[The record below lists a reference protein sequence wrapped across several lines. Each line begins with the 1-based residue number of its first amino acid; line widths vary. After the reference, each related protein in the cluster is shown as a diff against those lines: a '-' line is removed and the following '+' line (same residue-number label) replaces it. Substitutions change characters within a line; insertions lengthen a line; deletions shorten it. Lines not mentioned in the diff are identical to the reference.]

1 MVKLVDT
8 LSWGGSGESCA
19 SSSLADGTKVFL
31 YECKTDTQLSC
42 EIGMNLVQYLPV
54 LLFILIGLLVGVA
67 PQVIGHLLGP
77 NKPDEEKNS
86 PYECG
91 FEAFEDA
98 RMQFD
103 VRYYL
108 VAILFI
114 LFDLEIAF
122 LFPWAIALK
131 EVGLVGFISM
141 MIFLGILVVGFAY
154 EWKKGALD
162 WE

>member
-1 MVKLVDT
+1 M
-8 LSWGGSGESCA
+8 
-19 SSSLADGTKVFL
+19 LAEYFP
-31 YECKTDTQLSC
+31 
-42 EIGMNLVQYLPV
+42 I
-54 LLFILIGLLVGVA
+54 LLFIIVAIAIGVA
-67 PQVIGHLLGP
+67 PMVLGKLLGP
-77 NKPDEEKNS
+77 TRPDPEKLS

-98 RMQFD
+98 RMKFD

-122 LFPWAIALK
+122 LFPWATVIN
-131 EVGLVGFISM
+131 EIGFAGFLSM
-141 MIFLGILVVGFAY
+141 MIFLGILTVGFAY
-154 EWKKGALD
+154 EWMKGALE

>member
-1 MVKLVDT
+1 M
-8 LSWGGSGESCA
+8 
-19 SSSLADGTKVFL
+19 LAEYFP
-31 YECKTDTQLSC
+31 
-42 EIGMNLVQYLPV
+42 I
-54 LLFILIGLLVGVA
+54 LLFIIVALVIGVA
-67 PQVIGHLLGP
+67 PLALGKLLGP
-77 NKPDEEKNS
+77 NRPDPEKLS

-98 RMQFD
+98 RMKFD

-122 LFPWAIALK
+122 LFPWAVVVNEI
-131 EVGLVGFISM
+131 GLYGFISM
-141 MIFLGILVVGFAY
+141 MIFLAILVVGFVY
-154 EWKKGALD
+154 EWMKGALE

>member
-1 MVKLVDT
+1 M
-8 LSWGGSGESCA
+8 
-19 SSSLADGTKVFL
+19 LAEYFP
-31 YECKTDTQLSC
+31 
-42 EIGMNLVQYLPV
+42 I
-54 LLFILIGLLVGVA
+54 LLFILVGLAVGVA
-67 PQVIGHLLGP
+67 PLALGKLLGP
-77 NKPDEEKNS
+77 NRPDPEKLS

-98 RMQFD
+98 RMKFD

-122 LFPWAIALK
+122 LFPWAAVINDI
-131 EVGLVGFISM
+131 GFGGFISM
-141 MIFLGILVVGFAY
+141 MVFLVILTVGFVY
-154 EWKKGALD
+154 EWMKGALE

>member
-1 MVKLVDT
+1 MVARNDF
-8 LSWGGSGESCA
+8 
-19 SSSLADGTKVFL
+19 D
-31 YECKTDTQLSC
+31 QN
-42 EIGMNLVQYLPV
+42 IQMNLDQYLPV
-54 LLFILIGLLVGVA
+54 LLFILVGVA
-67 PQVIGHLLGP
+67 VGIVPQILGYILGP
-77 NKPDEEKNS
+77 NRPDSAKNS

-98 RMQFD
+98 RMKFD

-122 LFPWAIALK
+122 LFPWAVSIKDIGML
-131 EVGLVGFISM
+131 GFFAM
-141 MIFLGILVVGFAY
+141 MEFVGILVIGFVY
-154 EWKKGALD
+154 MWKKGALD

>member
-1 MVKLVDT
+1 L
-8 LSWGGSGESCA
+8 LE
-19 SSSLADGTKVFL
+19 L
-31 YECKTDTQLSC
+31 
-42 EIGMNLVQYLPV
+42 YLP
-54 LLFILIGLLVGVA
+54 ILMFLGVGVA
-67 PQVIGHLLGP
+67 VGVVSLGASYGIGRLLRVY
-77 NKPDEEKNS
+77 KADAAKNS

-98 RMQFD
+98 RMKFD

-122 LFPWAIALK
+122 FFPWAVELDEI
-131 EVGLVGFISM
+131 GLYGFFAM
-141 MIFLGILVVGFAY
+141 MIFLAVLVVGFIY
-154 EWKKGALD
+154 EWKKGALE

>member
-1 MVKLVDT
+1 M
-8 LSWGGSGESCA
+8 
-19 SSSLADGTKVFL
+19 LAEYFP
-31 YECKTDTQLSC
+31 
-42 EIGMNLVQYLPV
+42 I
-54 LLFILIGLLVGVA
+54 LLFIIVALVIGVA
-67 PQVIGHLLGP
+67 PLALGKLLGP
-77 NKPDEEKNS
+77 NRPDPEKLS

-98 RMQFD
+98 RMKFD

-122 LFPWAIALK
+122 LFPWAAVVNEIGMPGFLAMMLF
-131 EVGLVGFISM
+131 LAILTVGF
-141 MIFLGILVVGFAY
+141 VY
-154 EWKKGALD
+154 EWMKGALE

>member
-1 MVKLVDT
+1 M
-8 LSWGGSGESCA
+8 
-19 SSSLADGTKVFL
+19 SL
-31 YECKTDTQLSC
+31 E
-42 EIGMNLVQYLPV
+42 QYLPV
-54 LLFILIGLLVGVA
+54 LLFILVGLGVGVA
-67 PQVIGHLLGP
+67 PQLIGYLLGP
-77 NKPDEEKNS
+77 KRPDAAKNS

-98 RMQFD
+98 RMKFD

-108 VAILFI
+108 IAILFI

-131 EVGLVGFISM
+131 EIGFIGFIDM
-141 MIFLGILVVGFAY
+141 MIFLAILVAGFVY
-154 EWKKGALD
+154 MWIKGALD

>member
-1 MVKLVDT
+1 
-8 LSWGGSGESCA
+8 
-19 SSSLADGTKVFL
+19 
-31 YECKTDTQLSC
+31 
-42 EIGMNLVQYLPV
+42 MNLDQYLPV
-54 LLFILIGLLVGVA
+54 LLFILVGVA
-67 PQVIGHLLGP
+67 IGVIPQVLGWALSFFMGFQRP
-77 NKPDEEKNS
+77 GAAKNS

-98 RMQFD
+98 RMKFD

-122 LFPWAIALK
+122 LFPWAVSLREIGAT
-131 EVGLVGFISM
+131 GFWAM
-141 MIFLGILVVGFAY
+141 MVFLGILVVGFAY

>member
-1 MVKLVDT
+1 MLD
-8 LSWGGSGESCA
+8 
-19 SSSLADGTKVFL
+19 
-31 YECKTDTQLSC
+31 
-42 EIGMNLVQYLPV
+42 NYLP
-54 LLFILIGLLVGVA
+54 ILIFMGIGILVGGGA
-67 PQVIGHLLGP
+67 MAAGFLLGERH
-77 NKPDEEKNS
+77 PDSAKNS

-91 FEAFEDA
+91 FEAFGNA

-122 LFPWAIALK
+122 LFPWAVVL
-131 EVGLVGFISM
+131 EHLGGVGFAAM
-141 MIFLGILVVGFAY
+141 AVFLAILVVGFVY
-154 EWKKGALD
+154 EWKKGALE

>member
-1 MVKLVDT
+1 
-8 LSWGGSGESCA
+8 
-19 SSSLADGTKVFL
+19 
-31 YECKTDTQLSC
+31 
-42 EIGMNLVQYLPV
+42 MNLETYFPV
-54 LLFILIGLLVGVA
+54 LLFILVGIGVGVV
-67 PQVIGHLLGP
+67 PQVLGRLIGPH
-77 NKPDEEKNS
+77 KPDPEKLS

-98 RMQFD
+98 RMKFD

-114 LFDLEIAF
+114 LFDLEVAF
-122 LFPWAIALK
+122 LVPWAVAMRDVGMLGFSAMMVFLTVLVI
-131 EVGLVGFISM
+131 GLV
-141 MIFLGILVVGFAY
+141 Y